1 MSFFEFQGAKIAYYE
16 SDDREDKKEG
26 FPVVFVHGAGSSHK
40 IWGIQVKVFSKM
52 HRVITLDLSGHAES
66 ELTEGEPDIEEGFA
80 REVAALVEHLDLENF
95 MLVGHSMGGAVV
107 MAYVLNEEFR
117 SPRAITLVN
126 TTAEL
131 DLTKLTPGL
140 AIEAVEEA
148 FLLLKGRLQK
158 KDTLALRI
166 INEEKQMKDD
176 NPEMMA
182 RDLKACGKFNISDRL
197 SGIEVPTLII
207 HGEDDDIIRPG
218 YAQQLEKSIKRSDIA
233 FVRGADHQPM
243 VERPVQFN
251 VLLKR
256 YLDWV
261 EKNT

>member
-1 MSFFEFQGAKIAYYE
+1 VSFFEFNGAKIAYYE
-16 SDDREDKKEG
+16 SDNREDKTEG
-26 FPVVFVHGAGSSHK
+26 FPVVFVHGAGSSHS
-40 IWGIQVKVFSKM
+40 IWGIQVKVFSRS

-66 ELTEGEPDIEEGFA
+66 ELPEGESDIEEGFA
-80 REVAALVEHLDLENF
+80 GEVAALVEHLDLENF
-95 MLVGHSMGGAVV
+95 VLVGHSMGGAVV
-107 MAYVLNEEFR
+107 MSYVLNKEFR
-117 SPRAITLVN
+117 SPRAIALVN

-148 FLLLKGRLQK
+148 FFRLKAKLQK
-158 KDTLALRI
+158 QDTLALRI
-166 INEEKQMKDD
+166 INEEKEMKDA
-176 NPEMMA
+176 NPEMMV
-182 RDLKACGKFNISDRL
+182 RDLKACGKFNVSDRL
-197 SGIEVPTLII
+197 SEIEVPTLII

-218 YAQQLEKSIKRSDIA
+218 YAQQLEKSIKLSDIA
-233 FVRGADHQPM
+233 FVRGADHQPH

-256 YLDWV
+256 FFDWV